1 MSVTQT
7 EYGYKSEKD
16 INAGVK
22 ELRVLLSDPKNLS
35 TTYYQTLE
43 KSDKVLKYTDSAR
56 SSLYAIELLEAI
68 PSGPIVYKFTWDMPN
83 MICKSSKMEIYIEP
97 KDDIKT
103 RMQIKCTRIDLQFAE
118 QMQATLHYLPKDTLE
133 SFVSVMQE
141 LTIFQSMI
149 EQAINTNL
157 PYIRDA
163 IIVKGTYVGT
173 HVDIKDSVI
182 QRSNLNLGGNP
193 PSNVHIRNDGDYV
206 PTQTEIKNSVVMHSD
221 IGDGSNTNVDGSVVI
236 GKGDK
241 DHVDGAAKCLGNP
254 NLETYRRSLAKAMA
268 DGNIAESEDKM
279 LRVLRNSLGITILEH
294 DHLLEEIKLATDKN
308 YQTYK
313 QVLSE
318 AMVDGAVDPDEVS
331 MLEALRESLGISEH
345 LHAKAVADVRRE
357 KGC

>member
-1 MSVTQT
+1 
-7 EYGYKSEKD
+7 
-16 INAGVK
+16 
-22 ELRVLLSDPKNLS
+22 
-35 TTYYQTLE
+35 
-43 KSDKVLKYTDSAR
+43 
-56 SSLYAIELLEAI
+56 
-68 PSGPIVYKFTWDMPN
+68 
-83 MICKSSKMEIYIEP
+83 
-97 KDDIKT
+97 
-103 RMQIKCTRIDLQFAE
+103 
-118 QMQATLHYLPKDTLE
+118 
-133 SFVSVMQE
+133 MQE

-193 PSNVHIRNDGDYV
+193 PSNVHVRNDGDYV